1 MKNINKFNLN
11 REDVYNDVIQEYS
24 ELTYFP
30 KRDKFNQHYDD
41 VQNIVTNLVDL
52 VMEFGDDV
60 YKVITLEDYEWRHL
74 LDYEYLQIQMNDYI
88 NDYKWVKKGDKL

>member
-1 MKNINKFNLN
+1 MNNINKFNLN

-24 ELTYFP
+24 ELTYLV
-30 KRDKFNQHYDD
+30 KRDKYNHHYDN

-60 YKVITLEDYEWRHL
+60 YRVIDLDNYKTKHL
-74 LDYEYLQIQMNDYI
+74 LDYEYLTTQMENHI
-88 NDYKWVKKGDKL
+88 ENTN

>member
-1 MKNINKFNLN
+1 MKNINKFNLD

-30 KRDKFNQHYDD
+30 KRDKFNRHYDD
-41 VQNIVTNLVDL
+41 VQNVVTNLVDL

-60 YKVITLEDYEWRHL
+60 YQVITLEDYNWNHL
-74 LDYEYLQIQMNDYI
+74 LDYEYLTTQMENH
-88 NDYKWVKKGDKL
+88 NENTN

>member
-1 MKNINKFNLN
+1 MNINKFKLN

-24 ELTYFP
+24 ELTYLV
-30 KRDKFNQHYDD
+30 KRDKYNRHYDN

-60 YKVITLEDYEWRHL
+60 YKVVSLDDYELKHL
-74 LDYEYLQIQMNDYI
+74 LDYEYLRIQMYNH
-88 NDYKWVKKGDKL
+88 NENTN

>member
-1 MKNINKFNLN
+1 MNINKFNLD

-30 KRDKFNQHYDD
+30 KREKFNRHYDD

-60 YKVITLEDYEWRHL
+60 YKVISLEDYEWNHL
-74 LDYEYLQIQMNDYI
+74 LDYEYLQTQMVNH
-88 NDYKWVKKGDKL
+88 NENTN